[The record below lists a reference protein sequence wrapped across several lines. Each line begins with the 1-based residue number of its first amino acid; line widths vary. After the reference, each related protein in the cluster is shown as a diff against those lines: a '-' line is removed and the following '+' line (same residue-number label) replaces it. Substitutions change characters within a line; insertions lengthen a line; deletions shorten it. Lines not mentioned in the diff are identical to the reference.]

1 MEVESNIENANIIRY
16 CWLNINNGEF
26 SNSWDIDSM
35 KYIDRDMLK
44 LAKEDGW
51 KLIKYECLTDDDFEF
66 YNKMQLG
73 SMKSIKTKKY
83 GR

>member
-1 MEVESNIENANIIRY
+1 
-16 CWLNINNGEF
+16 
-26 SNSWDIDSM
+26 M
-35 KYIDRDMLK
+35 KYIDEDMLK